1 MILFW
6 GKFFKRCLVQLLST
20 NDHGFKIQSLEIPL
34 KIVLVCVRI
43 SRHPIPSFE
52 WVVPKQGKHRQ
63 VLQCTRIVFGGGGI
77 KKSNVLP
84 RQPVFFFRPTLKKS
98 QDFWKWSGS
107 AELLVTSN
115 ASSLLKKRVC
125 VCRAT
130 TLPGYWPPGH
140 FGFGIQEGQQP
151 FDSASG
157 QTWEGL
163 LRGKP
168 DNFKDVFCGPFQ
180 SPFGGFRKWWYPQI
194 IHLSRD
200 FHYKSSILGSPYFWK
215 HPFVYF
221 FSINL
226 QLVTGVFCWT
236 WKFIRALSNEHL
248 TFFQSQAT
256 KETPHSGFA
265 DWEICFLGLME
276 ILILPTADLL
286 WFQNPNLYI
295 NRCMVSRIEILCCGG
310 TGDQWHPITHCLC
323 PISPQ
328 ESFIQL
334 QLSPSLKLNSLVLK
348 ICRFPQKETIVFQ
361 PCPFQVLTC

>member
-84 RQPVFFFRPTLKKS
+84 RQPVFFRATLKKS

-130 TLPGYWPPGH
+130 TLPGYWPKKGH
-140 FGFGIQEGQQP
+140 FGFGIQEGQP

-168 DNFKDVFCGPFQ
+168 EMQGCFFVVPFNLHLGV
-180 SPFGGFRKWWYPQI
+180 SENGGTP
-194 IHLSRD
+194 
-200 FHYKSSILGSPYFWK
+200 KSSIWIGISIINHPFWGPPLFWK

-221 FSINL
+221 FSIKL
-226 QLVTGVFCWT
+226 QLVTGVFRWT

-295 NRCMVSRIEILCCGG
+295 NRCMVSPIEILCCGG

-348 ICRFPQKETIVFQ
+348 ICRLPQKETIVFQ